1 MHSVINSKT
10 YSLSPLENGTKVLHT
25 KFIPLCRNAVK
36 KKKKN
41 PFQKIIIQGSII
53 TYKCLCILKLTHKR
67 RG

>member
-10 YSLSPLENGTKVLHT
+10 YSLSPLENGTKILHT
-25 KFIPLCRNAVK
+25 KFIPLCRNAL

-41 PFQKIIIQGSII
+41 PFQKIIIQGSITI
-53 TYKCLCILKLTHKR
+53 YKCLCTLKLTHRR

>member
-1 MHSVINSKT
+1 MYSVINSKT

-25 KFIPLCRNAVK
+25 KFIPLCRNALK
-36 KKKKN
+36 KKKK

-53 TYKCLCILKLTHKR
+53 TYKCLCILKLTHRR